1 MANHVLILQALSC
14 LLVEGIDGDPACYS
28 ATYNVLMG
36 ADTWFCADG
45 SLAYYN
51 IPWWSC
57 SAFRACPNT
66 TWMLS
71 SDGLTCIKPT
81 TNCTE
86 TPATVSEVKLI
97 AAIVHGEASVN
108 STYEE
113 KAAIANALVRKS
125 KAYGYSTV
133 NDFIANRKKQVSS
146 TNPPNLRV
154 KQVLCSNL
162 EMDFSVLNEIALN
175 ALDPD
180 GIDYANGGC
189 FLI

>member
-1 MANHVLILQALSC
+1 
-14 LLVEGIDGDPACYS
+14 
-28 ATYNVLMG
+28 MG